1 MTCFLMENPRAVFI
15 HIPKTAGTSVQAM
28 WGTRPV
34 RRCFG
39 HIPTDWMDAPKFSIV
54 RDPKARFLSAVRMF
68 KYGST
73 GRTGTGEKPRMPK
86 LTIDQALDIAQDARI
101 AFDRTQRFHKA
112 NLKHHLLPQTHPFNC
127 LHLADHIFRQETLSR
142 GLAALDLPGLKP
154 LPHLRLST
162 DESADLQL
170 SERQLSRLEWIFAE
184 DYKQLGY
191 ALDGKVVSD
200 VSLKS
205 PTAPDIWS
213 KWPAFFS
220 DETIR
225 VDRADDALP
234 APDVDLEPFEQ
245 DVILGVPKSTW
256 PGRSANLVDHF
267 QKLMP
272 EFVGQTR
279 LAHLAA
285 CCIVVI
291 RRKGETGTALPLFR
305 RIIND
310 HTDVVLSD
318 MSSRWLTSVSDTLA
332 DWGDSDVQKALGLCG
347 SMLSNSVKLAE
358 TERMIYGI
366 PRPWPPAARHGRNG
380 TMYDGVISFWQENG
394 DMIDNQLDRAANS
407 LELDTLGGKV
417 LIEIT
422 CRILQNDT
430 FFRRMSALAGEPQV
444 PLVSQKAR
452 ERLQRIAHKWL

>member
-28 WGTRPV
+28 WKTRPE

-39 HIPTDWMDAPKFSIV
+39 HIPKDWMDAPKFSVV
-54 RDPKARFLSAVRMF
+54 RDPQARFLSAVRMF
-68 KYGST
+68 KFGST
-73 GRTGTGEKPRMPK
+73 GRKGHGEKPRMPD

-127 LHLADHIFRQETLSR
+127 LHLADHILRQETLERDLKELS
-142 GLAALDLPGLKP
+142 LPGLKD
-154 LPHLRLST
+154 LPQLRRST
-162 DESADLQL
+162 VESADLKLLDRHQ
-170 SERQLSRLEWIFAE
+170 SRLEWIFAD

-191 ALDGKVVSD
+191 AFDGQVVKD
-200 VSLKS
+200 VALRPVTE
-205 PTAPDIWS
+205 PTIWS
-213 KWPAFFS
+213 MWPAFFS
-220 DETIR
+220 DEEIK
-225 VDRADDALP
+225 VDQADHALP
-234 APDVDLEPFEQ
+234 APDVDLTQFEQ
-245 DVILGVPKSTW
+245 DVILGIPKSTW
-256 PGRSANLVDHF
+256 PGRSADLVDHF

-291 RRKGETGTALPLFR
+291 RRTGDKGTALPLFR
-305 RIIND
+305 RIINEY
-310 HTDVVLSD
+310 TDVVLSD
-318 MSSRWLTSVSDTLA
+318 MSSRWLTSVADTLA

-358 TERMIYGI
+358 TERMIYAI

-407 LELDTLGGKV
+407 LELDTVGGKL

-430 FFRRMSALAGEPQV
+430 VFRRMSALAGEPQV
-444 PLVSQKAR
+444 PLVSQKTR
-452 ERLQRIAHKWL
+452 DRLQRIAHKWL